1 MAKEQILRARKHPGS
16 NSLDLTVP
24 SKICTNYDIQPGD
37 VFEVD
42 AVLDRSEV
50 KLTYKRVYKKR

>member
-1 MAKEQILRARKHPGS
+1 MAKAQIVRARKHPGS

-24 SKICTNYDIQPGD
+24 SKICANYDIQPGD

-42 AVLDRSEV
+42 ALLDRGEIT
-50 KLTYKRVYKKR
+50 LTYKRVYRKR

>member
-1 MAKEQILRARKHPGS
+1 MAKTQTVRARKHPGS
-16 NSLDLTVP
+16 NSLDITVP

-37 VFEVD
+37 IFEVE

-50 KLTYKRVYKKR
+50 KVAYKRVYRKR

>member
-24 SKICTNYDIQPGD
+24 SKICKNYDIQPGD

>member
-1 MAKEQILRARKHPGS
+1 LRARKHPGS